1 MSEQQKLPIW
11 FWVIAGVALF
21 WNLIGVASFY
31 MEVSMTDDA
40 VAKLPEAQQAMIAAT
55 PIWVIAAYGA
65 AVTAGVIGSVGL
77 LMRKSWAAPFFS
89 TSLAAILAQFGY
101 SIIVANYIGVMGAA
115 ALALP
120 VTVILVAAFLVWFST
135 RAKSRAW
142 IG

>member
-1 MSEQQKLPIW
+1 MKLPVW
-11 FWVIAGVALF
+11 FWIVAGVALL

-31 MEVSMTDDA
+31 MEISLSDEA
-40 VAKLPEAQQAMIAAT
+40 IAALPDAQQAMIAAT
-55 PIWVIAAYGA
+55 PLWVIIAYGA